1 MKRSSLAAVT
11 LVISVAILMSS
22 CDDDVT
28 GPDTGVIEVMLT
40 ITGVDVDPD
49 GGIVYCDGGEGRMLV
64 PDVPVTF
71 FELPEGD
78 HVLWLSDLRGHC
90 TADQNP
96 RAVSVSSGETTQ
108 TTFAVTCAGPDPRL
122 DVSKVAVAMVP
133 GAWQTI
139 EVWATDGEGAE
150 ESWTAE
156 TSNAS
161 VSSVSVSGNQITVTG
176 ESFGEATIVVTS
188 DSGLEREIPVKV
200 YDHMVLDVGDLLI
213 TYVDEFELRGWDDWE
228 QPPETWWHPVTQ
240 DGWKALGSVMAR
252 NYSGPANGK
261 FWMIVVK
268 EDGVTGA
275 LAPPDSYV
283 REGLASTR
291 GGDLSGTW
299 WTPICPA
306 GYVAL
311 GTVLGTRV
319 GNTAVP
325 PTTDDVTCV
334 REDLTFDARVDPNS
348 SYLRDRTPTLGSYSG
363 FWQITIPQLSL
374 HEQAFL
380 ETGTFLMQGPEY
392 TCTGV
397 MSGSPCLEP
406 PQSHPV
412 LHVLAVD
419 LPMIIDTPQTTRV
432 PALTG
437 FDQPPMET
445 IPVGTKTMLVP
456 FTALLGGTD
465 FGGADVHWMV
475 HNSPTVQVERVIY
488 NHLMYHGINNTS
500 VVQEN
505 LLEFVSGVST
515 TDSETFSH
523 TAGISITVESG
534 VEFFGSGGSVS
545 VTASYEF
552 GYESMHSVTALR
564 EKHIVVTIYTVPGK
578 AAAAWQQRNAYRV
591 KRHRG
596 TELDVVGELEF
607 GMDSYVVDEYPD
619 EG

>member
-1 MKRSSLAAVT
+1 MKRSKLAAATFIISLVVVT
-11 LVISVAILMSS
+11 GS
-22 CDDDVT
+22 CDDEVT
-28 GPDTGVIEVMLT
+28 GLGTGEIQVSLT
-40 ITGVDVDPD
+40 ITGVDIDPD
-49 GGIVYCDGGEGRMLV
+49 GGIVDCDGGAGRMLV

-71 FELPEGD
+71 FDLSEGD
-78 HVLWLSDLRGHC
+78 HVLWLSDLSGHC
-90 TADQNP
+90 SAAQNP
-96 RAVSVSSGETTQ
+96 RAVPVSSGETTQ

-122 DVSKVAVAMVP
+122 EVSKVAVAMVP

-139 EVWATDGEGAE
+139 EVWASDDEGAE
-150 ESWTAE
+150 EGWTAE
-156 TSNAS
+156 TSDGSVAS
-161 VSSVSVSGNQITVTG
+161 ISVSGSQVTVTG
-176 ESFGEATIVVTS
+176 ESYGEATITVTS
-188 DSGLEREIPVKV
+188 DSGLDVEIPVTV

-213 TYVDEFELRGWDDWE
+213 TYVDEFELRGWTDWG
-228 QPPETWWHPVTQ
+228 PPPDTWWHPVTQ
-240 DGWKALGSVMAR
+240 GDWKALGSLMTR
-252 NYSGPANGK
+252 DYSGPANGK
-261 FWMIVVK
+261 FWAMVVK

-275 LAPPDSYV
+275 LAPPV
-283 REGLASTR
+283 GFAREGWGETV
-291 GGDLSGTW
+291 GGDLAGTW
-299 WTPICPA
+299 YTPICPA

-334 REDLTFDARVDPNS
+334 REDLTFDAQVDPS
-348 SYLRDRTPTLGSYSG
+348 TRYQSDRTPAGQASG

-374 HEQAFL
+374 HEHAFL
-380 ETGTFLMQGPEY
+380 EVGTFLMQGPEY

-397 MSGSPCLEP
+397 LAGAQCWED

-419 LPMIIDTPQTTRV
+419 LPMIIDTPETTRI

-437 FDQPPMET
+437 FDQPPIET
-445 IPVGTKTMLVP
+445 VPVGTKTMLVP

-475 HNSPTVQVERVIY
+475 HNSPMVQVERVIY
-488 NHLMYHGINNTS
+488 NRLMYHGINNTS

-505 LLEFVSGVST
+505 HLEFVSGVST

-534 VEFFGSGGSVS
+534 VEFMGFGGSTS

-564 EKHIVVTIYTVPGK
+564 ESHIVVTIYTAPGK

>member
-1 MKRSSLAAVT
+1 MKRSSLAAAS
-11 LVISVAILMSS
+11 LVISLAILTSS

-28 GPDTGVIEVMLT
+28 GPDTGAIEVMLT
-40 ITGVDVDPD
+40 ITGVDVDPN

-71 FELPEGD
+71 YELPEGD

-96 RAVSVSSGETTQ
+96 RAVSVSSGETTE

-139 EVWATDGEGAE
+139 EVWATDAEGAE
-150 ESWTAE
+150 EGWTAE
-156 TSNAS
+156 TSNTS
-161 VSSVSVSGNQITVTG
+161 VASVSVSGNQITVTG
-176 ESFGEATIVVTS
+176 ESYGEATITATS
-188 DSGLEREIPVKV
+188 DSGLEREIPVTV

-213 TYVDEFELRGWDDWE
+213 TYVDEFELRGWIDWG
-228 QPPETWWHPVTQ
+228 PPPDTWWHPVTQ
-240 DGWKALGSVMAR
+240 DGWKALGSLMAKD
-252 NYSGPANGK
+252 YSAPANGK
-261 FWMIVVK
+261 FWMMVVK

-275 LAPPDSYV
+275 LAPPDSFV
-283 REGLASTR
+283 REGWGQTSGDDLA
-291 GGDLSGTW
+291 GTW
-299 WTPICPA
+299 YTPICPA

-334 REDLTFDARVDPNS
+334 REDLTFDAQVDPNTRYRS
-348 SYLRDRTPTLGSYSG
+348 DRTPEGQHSG

-374 HEQAFL
+374 HEEAFL
-380 ETGTFLMQGPEY
+380 EAGTFLFQGPEY

-397 MSGSPCLEP
+397 LAGAQCWED

-419 LPMIIDTPQTTRV
+419 LPMIIDTPESSRV

-445 IPVGTKTMLVP
+445 IPTGTKTMLVP

-505 LLEFVSGVST
+505 SLEFVSGVST

-564 EKHIVVTIYTVPGK
+564 ESHIVVTIYTAPGK